1 MNELCSN
8 ALVLFGVTGDLAYK
22 KVFPALYAMS
32 RRGNLNFPVIGVARS
47 NWSQEELRAR
57 ARASILSRFGSLNE
71 EVFTALASR
80 LDYLAGDYAE
90 ASTYQALRRQLE
102 SHSRPL
108 FYLAVPPSVFP
119 QAVDGLAQSGCARE
133 ARVVIEKPFGRDLQS
148 ARQLNDNLRQV
159 FEESSIFRIDHY
171 LGKEPVQNLLLFRF
185 ANSFLEPIWNRHHV
199 ASVQITMAE
208 DFGVQ
213 GRGRFYEESGA
224 IRDVIQNHLLQVVG
238 FLAMEPPITTYPE
251 SIRDEQV
258 KLFRSI
264 SPLSPHNLVRGQF
277 RGYRNEPGVRADSM
291 VETYAA
297 VRLSIDSWRWE
308 GVPFFIRA
316 GKCLAATTTEVLV
329 KLRRPPLTRLALGET
344 NYVRFRLSPDVNIAI
359 GARVKRAGER
369 METEATELSFV
380 HRPGGDEMEAY
391 ERLIGDA
398 MRGDLTLFARQ
409 DGVEAAWSA
418 VQPILNSEQPIFEY
432 EPGSWGPEE
441 AHQLAEDVGGW
452 HCPRCIQSQI

>member
-22 KVFPALYAMS
+22 KIFPALYAMS

-57 ARASILSRFGSLNE
+57 ARASILSRFGSIDE

-80 LDYLAGDYAE
+80 LAYLAGDYAE
-90 ASTYQALRRQLE
+90 ASTYQALRQQLE

-133 ARVVIEKPFGRDLQS
+133 ARVVIEKPFGRDLHS
-148 ARQLNDNLRQV
+148 ARQLNENLRQV

-185 ANSFLEPIWNRHHV
+185 ANSFLEPIWNRYHV

-264 SPLSPHNLVRGQF
+264 SPLSPQNLVRGQF
-277 RGYRNEPGVRADSM
+277 RGYRNEPGVFADSM

-441 AHQLAEDVGGW
+441 AHRLAEDVGGW
-452 HCPRCIQSQI
+452 HCPRCIQSQT